1 MDDVTG
7 RLRALIAA
15 KLEAD
20 PAGIRDDTDLV
31 TDLGADSLAI
41 VELMMAVEEDLGV
54 RIDEE
59 AADRVRTFADAVALV
74 RSSVAA

>member
-20 PAGIRDDTDLV
+20 PAGIREDTDLV
-31 TDLGADSLAI
+31 TELGADSLAI
-41 VELMMAVEEDLGV
+41 VELMMAVEEEMGIRV
-54 RIDEE
+54 DEE
-59 AADRVRTFADAVALV
+59 AADRVRTFGDAVALV
-74 RSSVAA
+74 RSSAAA